1 MDAPTTA
8 HLLQS
13 TVTPEGTVELRIAE
27 MPLPA
32 AGDDEIVVRMQAA
45 PINPS
50 DQGNLFGPADLG
62 TLRRNGDMTVADI
75 PEARRRGVAGRVGRA
90 LPMGNEGAGTVVA
103 AGANAASLVGAVVA
117 IFGAPSY
124 ATYRVVRA
132 ADALVLSP
140 GTTPE
145 QGASAFVNP
154 LTALG
159 MIETMRRENHHALV
173 HTAAASNLGQ
183 MLVRACRADGVPL
196 VNVVRNADAAKLL
209 RDCGAEYVCDQS
221 DPDFDRSLADAI
233 AATGATIAF
242 DAVGG
247 GNLAN
252 RILTAMESALLR
264 KATEYSRYGT
274 SVHKQVYVYGG
285 LDTSPLVLDR
295 SYGMAWGVGGWLLW
309 PFLQSAG
316 PQTAARLRRRVADEI
331 TTTFA
336 SRYTATIGLDDALD
350 PAHIRAYSRKG
361 TGAKYLID
369 PSIPRRGRHG

>member
-1 MDAPTTA
+1 MNTPSITRV
-8 HLLQS
+8 LQS
-13 TVTPEGTVELRIAE
+13 TVTAQGTVELRIAE
-27 MPLPA
+27 VPLPA
-32 AGDDEIVVRMQAA
+32 PVEDEIVVRMQAA

-62 TLRRNGDMTVADI
+62 SLRREGGVTIADI

-103 AGANAASLVGAVVA
+103 AGPKAASLAGRVVA
-117 IFGAPSY
+117 IFGAPCY

-132 ADALVLSP
+132 ADALALAA

-145 QGASAFVNP
+145 QGASAFINP

-159 MIETMRRENHHALV
+159 MIETMRREGHRALV

-196 VNVVRNADAAKLL
+196 VNIVRKPDAVKVL
-209 RDCGAEYVCDQS
+209 RDAGAEFVCDQS
-221 DPDFDRSLADAI
+221 EPDFDRSLGDGI

-247 GNLAN
+247 GTLAN
-252 RILTAMESALLR
+252 RILAAMESALLR
-264 KATEYSRYGT
+264 TASEYSRYGT
-274 SVHKQVYVYGG
+274 ATHKQVYLYGG
-285 LDTSPLVLDR
+285 LDPSPVVLDR

-316 PQTAARLRRRVADEI
+316 PETAARLRQRVADEI

-336 SRYTATIGLDDALD
+336 SRYTATIGLDEALE
-350 PAHIRAYSRKG
+350 PEHIEDYTRRA

-369 PSIPRRGRHG
+369 PSR

>member
-1 MDAPTTA
+1 MNIPANA
-8 HLLQS
+8 RVLQS
-13 TVTPEGTVELRIAE
+13 TVTPGGTVDLRIADV
-27 MPLPA
+27 PLPA
-32 AGDDEIVVRMQAA
+32 PGEDEIVVRMQAA

-62 TLRRNGDMTVADI
+62 SLRRDGASTIADI
-75 PEARRRGVAGRVGRA
+75 PEGRRRGVAGRVGQA

-103 AGANAASLVGAVVA
+103 AGANAASLVGRVVA
-117 IFGAPSY
+117 IIGAPSY
-124 ATYRVVRA
+124 ATYRVVPA
-132 ADALVLSP
+132 AEALPLP
-140 GTTPE
+140 AGTTPE

-159 MIETMRRENHHALV
+159 MIETMRREGHHALV

-183 MLVRACRADGVPL
+183 MLARACRADGVPL
-196 VNVVRNADAAKLL
+196 VNVVRNADAVKVL
-209 RDCGAEYVCDQS
+209 RDAGAEFVCDQN
-221 DPDFDRSLADAI
+221 DPEFEKALTDAI

-247 GNLAN
+247 GTLAN
-252 RILTAMESALLR
+252 RILVAMESALLR

-274 SVHKQVYVYGG
+274 IVHKQVYTYGG
-285 LDTSPLVLDR
+285 LDTSALVLDR

-309 PFLQSAG
+309 PFLQSVGAE
-316 PQTAARLRRRVADEI
+316 TAARLRQRVADEI

-336 SRYTATIGLDDALD
+336 SRYSATIGLDDALD
-350 PAHIRAYSRKG
+350 PEQIRAYARKG

-369 PSIPRRGRHG
+369 PSR

>member
-1 MDAPTTA
+1 MNAPA
-8 HLLQS
+8 NARVLQS
-13 TVTPEGTVELRIAE
+13 TVTREGTVELRIADV
-27 MPLPA
+27 PLPPP
-32 AGDDEIVVRMQAA
+32 GDDEIVVRMQAA

-50 DQGNLFGPADLG
+50 DQGNLFGPADLA
-62 TLRRNGDMTVADI
+62 TLRREGSATIADI
-75 PEARRRGVAGRVGRA
+75 PESRRRGVAGRVGRA
-90 LPMGNEGAGTVVA
+90 QPMGNEGAGTVVA
-103 AGANAASLVGAVVA
+103 AGASAASLVGRVVS

-132 ADALVLSP
+132 ADALPLPP

-159 MIETMRRENHHALV
+159 MIETMRREGHHALV

-196 VNVVRNADAAKLL
+196 VNVVRHADAVRVL
-209 RDCGAEYVCDQS
+209 RDAGAEYVCDQS
-221 DPDFDRSLADAI
+221 DPEFDQALTDAI

-242 DAVGG
+242 DATGG
-247 GNLAN
+247 GTLAN
-252 RILTAMESALLR
+252 RILVAMESALVR
-264 KATEYSRYGT
+264 KATAYSRYGT
-274 SVHKQVYVYGG
+274 DVHKQVYVYGG
-285 LDTSPLVLDR
+285 LDTSALVLDR
-295 SYGMAWGVGGWLLW
+295 SYGMAWGVGGWLLF

-316 PQTAARLRRRVADEI
+316 AETAARLRQRVAEEI

-350 PAHIRAYSRKG
+350 PEQIRAYTRKA

-369 PSIPRRGRHG
+369 PSR

>member
-1 MDAPTTA
+1 MNAPTNA
-8 HLLQS
+8 RVLQS
-13 TVTPEGTVELRIAE
+13 TVTPEGTVDLRIADV
-27 MPLPA
+27 PLPA
-32 AGDDEIVVRMQAA
+32 PADDEIVVRMQAA

-50 DQGNLFGPADLG
+50 DQGNLFGPADLA
-62 TLRRNGDMTVADI
+62 TLRRDGASTIADI
-75 PEARRRGVAGRVGRA
+75 PEGRRRGVAGRVGRP

-103 AGANAASLVGAVVA
+103 AGANASSFLGRVVA
-117 IFGAPSY
+117 ISGAPSY

-132 ADALVLSP
+132 SDALPLPP

-145 QGASAFVNP
+145 QGASAFINP

-159 MIETMRRENHHALV
+159 MLETMRRDGHHALV

-196 VNVVRNADAAKLL
+196 VNVVRNADSVKLL
-209 RDCGAEYVCDQS
+209 RDAGAQYVCNQN

-247 GNLAN
+247 GTLAN
-252 RILTAMESALLR
+252 RILVAMESALLR
-264 KATEYSRYGT
+264 QATEYSRYGT
-274 SVHKQVYVYGG
+274 SVHKQIYVYGG

-309 PFLQSAG
+309 PFLLSAG
-316 PQTAARLRRRVADEI
+316 AETAARLRQRVADEI

-336 SRYTATIGLDDALD
+336 SRYTATIGLDDAID
-350 PAHIRAYSRKG
+350 PEHIRAYSRKA
-361 TGAKYLID
+361 TGSKYLID
-369 PSIPRRGRHG
+369 PSR

>member
-1 MDAPTTA
+1 M
-8 HLLQS
+8 
-13 TVTPEGTVELRIAE
+13 
-27 MPLPA
+27 
-32 AGDDEIVVRMQAA
+32 
-45 PINPS
+45 
-50 DQGNLFGPADLG
+50 
-62 TLRRNGDMTVADI
+62 
-75 PEARRRGVAGRVGRA
+75 
-90 LPMGNEGAGTVVA
+90 PMGNEGAGTVVG
-103 AGANAASLVGAVVA
+103 AGANAASLVGRVVA

-132 ADALVLSP
+132 ADALPLP
-140 GTTPE
+140 AGTTPE

-159 MIETMRRENHHALV
+159 MIETMRREGHTALV

-196 VNVVRNADAAKLL
+196 VNVVRNADAVNVLKDA
-209 RDCGAEYVCDQS
+209 GAEYVCDQS
-221 DPDFDRSLADAI
+221 DPEFEGALTDAI

-247 GNLAN
+247 GTLAN
-252 RILTAMESALLR
+252 RLLAAMESALLR

-274 SVHKQVYVYGG
+274 SVRKQVYVYGG
-285 LDTSPLVLDR
+285 LDTSPLTLDR
-295 SYGMAWGVGGWLLW
+295 SYGMAWSVGGWLLW

-316 PQTAARLRRRVADEI
+316 AEGAARLRQRVGDEI

-350 PAHIRAYSRKG
+350 PEQIRNYTRKT

-369 PSIPRRGRHG
+369 PSR

>member
-159 MIETMRRENHHALV
+159 MIETMRREGHRALV

-247 GNLAN
+247 GTLAN
-252 RILTAMESALLR
+252 RILIAMEWALLR

-274 SVHKQVYVYGG
+274 AVHKQVYVYGG

-316 PQTAARLRRRVADEI
+316 TQTAARLRQRVADEI

-350 PAHIRAYSRKG
+350 PEHIRAYSRKA

-369 PSIPRRGRHG
+369 PSR

>member
-1 MDAPTTA
+1 
-8 HLLQS
+8 
-13 TVTPEGTVELRIAE
+13 
-27 MPLPA
+27 
-32 AGDDEIVVRMQAA
+32 
-45 PINPS
+45 
-50 DQGNLFGPADLG
+50 
-62 TLRRNGDMTVADI
+62 
-75 PEARRRGVAGRVGRA
+75 
-90 LPMGNEGAGTVVA
+90 
-103 AGANAASLVGAVVA
+103 
-117 IFGAPSY
+117 
-124 ATYRVVRA
+124 
-132 ADALVLSP
+132 
-140 GTTPE
+140 
-145 QGASAFVNP
+145 
-154 LTALG
+154 
-159 MIETMRRENHHALV
+159 
-173 HTAAASNLGQ
+173 
-183 MLVRACRADGVPL
+183 VRACRADGVPL

-247 GNLAN
+247 GTLAN
-252 RILTAMESALLR
+252 RILIAMEWALLR

-274 SVHKQVYVYGG
+274 AVHKQVYVYGG

-316 PQTAARLRRRVADEI
+316 TQTAARLRQRVADEI

-350 PAHIRAYSRKG
+350 PEHIRAYSRKA

-369 PSIPRRGRHG
+369 PSR